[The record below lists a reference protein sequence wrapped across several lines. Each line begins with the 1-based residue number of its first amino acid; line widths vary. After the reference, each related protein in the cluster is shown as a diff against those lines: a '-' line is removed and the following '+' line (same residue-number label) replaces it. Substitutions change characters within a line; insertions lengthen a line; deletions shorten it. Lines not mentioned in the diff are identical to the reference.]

1 MSTWLI
7 RSFDALLLGAVLG
20 AMALFAPACTSL
32 DELERVEQRLT
43 QTRDELR
50 EEQRQLEIRLANLS
64 PDSPLGPDVRV
75 AIEAAAAKAQAAEA
89 IADHMRTVVERARN
103 PEHDPATG
111 PAGVLTSILPA
122 PWRVPVALGSA
133 LLVTLGRAAQL
144 KRGAAVRCA
153 EHRDREAQ
161 RRAVQVGICPACRG
175 DQGDTDA
182 DGAGRGGASN
192 RHARAVERADLIIIS
207 RVGLRRRACAGPGR
221 PRRGAL

>member
-144 KRGAAVRCA
+144 KRGLRSV
-153 EHRDREAQ
+153 AQ
-161 RRAVQVGICPACRG
+161 SIEIAKRSDEQFKSAFA
-175 DQGDTDA
+175 
-182 DGAGRGGASN
+182 
-192 RHARAVERADLIIIS
+192 RHAEAIKATQTRTAQAVVAQATATPARWSVPI
-207 RVGLRRRACAGPGR
+207 
-221 PRRGAL
+221 